1 MNRTMFISNV
11 VAKKWKKFS
20 RLNDSGDLMPVHNSE
35 ANPTHRVLVVDDNE
49 GAAKVLALLLSR
61 SGYDTRE
68 AHNGK
73 QAIQIAKDFRPE
85 IVLLDLGMPI
95 FDGFDVARQ
104 FLGTPGLDKVILIAV
119 TGRGGDEW
127 VERTREAGFHYH
139 LLKTVG
145 PETILRFLEA
155 LPAMQEQGGAL

>member
-1 MNRTMFISNV
+1 
-11 VAKKWKKFS
+11 
-20 RLNDSGDLMPVHNSE
+20 MPVQSSD
-35 ANPTHRVLVVDDNE
+35 ANPIHRVLVVDDNE

-68 AHNGK
+68 AHNGR

-85 IVLLDLGMPI
+85 VVLLDLGMPI

-104 FLGTPGLDKVILIAV
+104 FLGTPGLDKAILVAV

-127 VERTREAGFHYH
+127 VQRTREAGFHYH
-139 LLKTVG
+139 LLKTIG
-145 PETILRFLEA
+145 PETILQFLEELVVPSQGSGA
-155 LPAMQEQGGAL
+155 TLAAMQEGGRGL